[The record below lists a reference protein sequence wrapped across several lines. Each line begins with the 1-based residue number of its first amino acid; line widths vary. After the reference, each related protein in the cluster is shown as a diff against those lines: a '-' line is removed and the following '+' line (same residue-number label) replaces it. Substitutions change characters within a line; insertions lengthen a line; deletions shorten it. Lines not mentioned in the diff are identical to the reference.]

1 MLVKN
6 TTIQNRSKQ
15 QRLNSEHTIPFQNIK
30 RAEIV
35 DFLQSLRN
43 FIEPKEQILFSIGCY
58 LLNGNKTPA
67 IKKFIAEYNYKIINI
82 ENIPE
87 NEFDLLGSTYQFLNS
102 KKENLEKG
110 SFYTSPEIAIDFVND
125 LDFSFGQIIFD
136 PACGSGAFLFN
147 SNAPAEQIIGVD
159 FDPIAIM
166 IAKFNYFIKF
176 PNAKSPNLFCDDF
189 FNWFSNNNQLKFHY
203 IISNPPYGANLDL
216 SKIPTEFVSSGES
229 FSYFI
234 EFGFQLLKKG
244 GVFRFLLPEAILNV
258 KRHTDIRDFI
268 LDQTNLKKIKR
279 YSKKFS
285 GVMSDV
291 YLIELDRDYGQRMLF
306 INGTTTIVPKD
317 IYKGLQN
324 HIFVHLTEQD
334 IAIIEKV
341 NKLKKYDLS
350 NSIFGLGVVTG
361 DNKTKM
367 FNEKILGSEHLY
379 TGKEVEK
386 YRLLPPKNYL
396 IFDRNNL
403 QQVAPDEI
411 YRAPKKLVYKTIN
424 KFLKVAIDT
433 TRSLTSNSANIIIP
447 KIYDLDIYVIMALL
461 NSNLYS
467 YLHLKLFGGVN
478 KIAKENL
485 MALPLPGISIEE
497 NISINRLT
505 QDAIQR
511 ENDGYLQEYINKKIF
526 KLSENEI
533 EYINGFV
540 EHSSHF
546 FKNYSFSFPTETKRR
561 IVSFPQ
567 NAFAQI

>member
-1 MLVKN
+1 MIVKN

-30 RAEIV
+30 GAEVV
-35 DFLQSLRN
+35 DFLQSLCD
-43 FIEPKEQILFSIGCY
+43 FTAPKEQILFSIGCH
-58 LLNGNKTPA
+58 LLNGNKNPA
-67 IKKFIAEYNYKIINI
+67 VKKFIAEYNYKIIAI
-82 ENIPE
+82 KNIPK
-87 NEFDLLGSTYQFLNS
+87 NEFDLLGSAYQFLNS

-110 SFYTSPEIAIDFVND
+110 TFYTCPDIAIDFVSD
-125 LDFSFGQIIFD
+125 LDFSSGQMIFD

-147 SNAPAEQIIGVD
+147 SNAPAEQIVGVD

-166 IAKFNYFIKF
+166 IARFNYFIKF
-176 PNAKSPNLFCDDF
+176 PNAKSPNLFCNDF
-189 FNWFSNNNQLKFHY
+189 FNWFSNNKLGFDY

-234 EFGFQLLKKG
+234 EFGYKLLKKG
-244 GVFRFLLPEAILNV
+244 GILRFLLPEALLNV

-268 LDQTNLKKIKR
+268 LNQTNLKKIKR

-291 YLIELDRDYGQRMLF
+291 YLVELDHDLGQKMLF
-306 INGTTTIVPKD
+306 INGTTTVVPKD
-317 IYKGLQN
+317 IYKGFKN
-324 HIFVHLTEQD
+324 HIFVHLGEQD
-334 IAIIEKV
+334 IAIIGKV
-341 NKLKKYDLS
+341 EKLKKHDLS

-361 DNKTKM
+361 DNRTKM
-367 FNEKILGSEHLY
+367 FNEKISGSEHIY
-379 TGKEVEK
+379 TGKEVGK
-386 YRLLPPKNYL
+386 YRLLPPRNYL

-411 YRAPKKLVYKTIN
+411 YRAPEKLVYKTIN

-433 TRSLTSNSANIIIP
+433 TRSITSNSANIIIP
-447 KIYDLDIYVIMALL
+447 KIHDLDIYTIMALL

-485 MALPLPGISIEE
+485 MALPLPGVSTKE
-497 NISINRLT
+497 NMAIKKLT
-505 QDAIQR
+505 QDAIR
-511 ENDGYLQEYINKKIF
+511 TEDDEYLQKYINKKIF

-533 EYINGFV
+533 EYINCFV
-540 EHSSHF
+540 ERNNRYF
-546 FKNYSFSFPTETKRR
+546 QDYSLFRPAALPGNFTG
-561 IVSFPQ
+561 
-567 NAFAQI
+567 

>member
-1 MLVKN
+1 MYIKNYQNSMLVKN

-30 RAEIV
+30 GAEIV
-35 DFLQSLRN
+35 DFLQSLCN
-43 FIEPKEQILFSIGCY
+43 LSEPKEQILFSIGRY
-58 LLNGNKTPA
+58 LLNGNKNPA
-67 IKKFIAEYNYKIINI
+67 AKKFMAEYNYKIIDI
-82 ENIPE
+82 KNIPK
-87 NEFDLLGSTYQFLNS
+87 NQFDLLGSAYQFLNS

-110 SFYTSPEIAIDFVND
+110 SFYTGSEIAIDFVND
-125 LDFSFGQIIFD
+125 LVFSSGQIIFD

-147 SNAPAEQIIGVD
+147 SNAPAEQIMGVD
-159 FDPIAIM
+159 VDPIAIM

-189 FNWFSNNNQLKFHY
+189 FNWFSKNNKLRFDY
-203 IISNPPYGANLDL
+203 IVSNPPYGANLDL

-234 EFGFQLLKKG
+234 EFGYKLLKKG

-291 YLIELDRDYGQRMLF
+291 YLIELDRDYGQKMLF
-306 INGTTTIVPKD
+306 INGTTTVVPKD
-317 IYKGLQN
+317 IYKGFQN
-324 HIFVHLTEQD
+324 HIFVDLTEQD

-341 NKLKKYDLS
+341 NKLKKNDLS

-367 FNEKILGSEHLY
+367 FNEKISGSEHLY

-411 YRAPKKLVYKTIN
+411 YRAPEKLVYKTIN

-433 TRSLTSNSANIIIP
+433 TGSLTSNSANIIIP

-485 MALPLPGISIEE
+485 MALPLPGISTEKNVVIKEL
-497 NISINRLT
+497 IGDS
-505 QDAIQR
+505 IQR
-511 ENDGYLQEYINKKIF
+511 ENDEYLQKYINKKIF
-526 KLSENEI
+526 GLSENEI

-540 EHSSHF
+540 A
-546 FKNYSFSFPTETKRR
+546 KK
-561 IVSFPQ
+561 
-567 NAFAQI
+567 

>member
-15 QRLNSEHTIPFQNIK
+15 QRLNSEHTIPNQNING
-30 RAEIV
+30 AEV
-35 DFLQSLRN
+35 VAFLQSLCN
-43 FIEPKEQILFSIGCY
+43 FTEPKEQLLFSKGYY
-58 LLNGNKTPA
+58 LLHGNKTPA
-67 IKKFIAEYNYKIINI
+67 VKKFLAEYTYKVIDIK
-82 ENIPE
+82 NIPH
-87 NEFDLLGSTYQFLNS
+87 NEFDLLGSAYQFLNS

-110 SFYTSPEIAIDFVND
+110 SFYTCSAIATDFVND
-125 LDFSFGQIIFD
+125 LDFSSGQIIFD
-136 PACGSGAFLFN
+136 PACGSGAFLFH
-147 SNAPAEQIIGVD
+147 SNASAEQIMGVD
-159 FDPIAIM
+159 IDPIAIM

-189 FNWFSNNNQLKFHY
+189 FSWFSKNNKLRFDY

-234 EFGFQLLKKG
+234 EFGYTLLKKR

-268 LDQTNLKKIKR
+268 LEQTNLRRIKR
-279 YSKKFS
+279 YSNKFS

-291 YLIELDRDYGQRMLF
+291 YLIELNHTSSQNMLF
-306 INGTTTIVPKD
+306 INKITTVIPRN
-317 IYKGLQN
+317 IYKSLKN
-324 HIFVHLTEQD
+324 HIFAHVTEQD
-334 IAIIEKV
+334 ITIIEKV
-341 NKLKKYDLS
+341 NKLKRYDLS

-361 DNKTKM
+361 DNTAKI
-367 FNEKILGSEHLY
+367 FNKKIAGAEHIY

-386 YRLLPPKNYL
+386 YTLLPPENYL

-424 KFLKVAIDT
+424 KYLKVAIDT
-433 TRSLTSNSANIIIP
+433 TKSLTSNSANIIIP
-447 KIYDLDIYVIMALL
+447 QIPDMNIYTIMALL

-467 YLHLKLFGGVN
+467 FLHLKLFGGVN

-485 MALPLPGISIEE
+485 MALPLPGMTTEE
-497 NISINRLT
+497 NMVIKELT
-505 QDAIQR
+505 KDAMQG
-511 ENDGYLQEYINKKIF
+511 ENDGYLQKYINQKIF
-526 KLSENEI
+526 RLSESEI
-533 EYINGFV
+533 EYINGFAAKSKIISGNSNLQGLKYPYDYKA
-540 EHSSHF
+540 EERF
-546 FKNYSFSFPTETKRR
+546 
-561 IVSFPQ
+561 Q
-567 NAFAQI
+567 LAFY

>member
-1 MLVKN
+1 MLVRN

-30 RAEIV
+30 GAEVV
-35 DFLQSLRN
+35 DFLQSLCN
-43 FIEPKEQILFSIGCY
+43 FSEPKEQILFSMGCS
-58 LLNGNKTPA
+58 LLRGNKNPA
-67 IKKFIAEYNYKIINI
+67 VKKLTDEYNYKIIDI
-82 ENIPE
+82 KNIPK
-87 NEFDLLGSTYQFLNS
+87 NQFDLLGSAYQFLNS

-110 SFYTSPEIAIDFVND
+110 SFYTGPEIAADFVHD
-125 LDFSFGQIIFD
+125 LDFSSGQIIFD
-136 PACGSGAFLFN
+136 PACGSGAFLF
-147 SNAPAEQIIGVD
+147 SSHAPAEQIAGVD
-159 FDPIAIM
+159 IDPIAIM

-176 PNAKSPNLFCDDF
+176 PEANSPNIFCDNF
-189 FNWFSNNNQLKFHY
+189 FAWFSKNNETKFDY

-234 EFGFQLLKKG
+234 EFGYKLLKTG

-258 KRHTDIRDFI
+258 KRHADIRDFI
-268 LDQTNLKKIKR
+268 LEQTNLKKIKR

-291 YLIELDRDYGQRMLF
+291 YLIELNHAYNRKMLF
-306 INGTTTIVPKD
+306 INEITTVIPKN
-317 IYKGLQN
+317 IYKSFKN
-324 HIFVHLTEQD
+324 HIFVHLTERD

-341 NKLKKYDLS
+341 NNLKKYDLS

-361 DNKTKM
+361 DNKAKM
-367 FNEKILGSEHLY
+367 FNKKIPGSEHIY

-386 YRLLPPKNYL
+386 YKLLPPKNYL

-411 YRAPKKLVYKTIN
+411 YRAPQKLVYKTIN
-424 KFLKVAIDT
+424 KYLKVAIDA

-447 KIYDLDIYVIMALL
+447 QITDLDIYTIMALL

-485 MALPLPGISIEE
+485 MALPLPGITREE
-497 NISINRLT
+497 NTVIKELT
-505 QDAIQR
+505 KDAVQR
-511 ENDGYLQEYINKKIF
+511 ENDEYLQKYINQNIF

-533 EYINGFV
+533 KYINGFAANK
-540 EHSSHF
+540 EPL
-546 FKNYSFSFPTETKRR
+546 FSARFMLSRQKEFVRLFHNQPC
-561 IVSFPQ
+561 
-567 NAFAQI
+567 A